1 MVATLRARQFVPQD
15 LNPADLDLVTPL
27 YERLLSRSIGSV
39 GELERWGLN
48 VSELSSVIIE
58 YGSRRYIDKS
68 CHTDDPAIETRFI
81 QFAEEIEPTM
91 KRLFFQLQ
99 KRFVASPYRKELD
112 PRRLSMLGRQWEAD
126 VEVFREANVPLELQ
140 D

>member
-15 LNPADLDLVTPL
+15 LNPADLDQVTPL

-39 GELERWGLN
+39 GDLERWVLD
-48 VSELSSVIIE
+48 VSELSSVITE

-68 CHTDDPAIETRFI
+68 CHTNDPAVEARFL
-81 QFAEEIEPTM
+81 QFAEEIEPTT

-99 KRFVASPYRKELD
+99 KKFVASPYRKGLD
-112 PRRLSMLGRQWEAD
+112 ARRFGMLGRQWEAD
-126 VEVFREANVPLELQ
+126 VEVFREQNV
-140 D
+140 